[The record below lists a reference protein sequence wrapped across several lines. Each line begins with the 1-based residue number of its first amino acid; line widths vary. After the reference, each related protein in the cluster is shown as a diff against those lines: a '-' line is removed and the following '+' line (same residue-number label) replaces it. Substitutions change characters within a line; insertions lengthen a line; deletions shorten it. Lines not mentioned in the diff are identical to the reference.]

1 MLELS
6 SVQRQAPQAEKL
18 FIGGGT
24 YSCNPLSMVAGS
36 TTLEILMTRKDEI
49 YPTLEARNK
58 RLCEGLQDAFDAVNI
73 PVIVT
78 RAASLMDIHFLKEK
92 GLTINNPDDLV
103 DNAIMAKKDEFCG
116 RLRNHGVYL
125 IHSSAL
131 SIEHS
136 DEDIDKT
143 ISIAAKCAQEMAE
156 NR

>member
-1 MLELS
+1 
-6 SVQRQAPQAEKL
+6 
-18 FIGGGT
+18 
-24 YSCNPLSMVAGS
+24 MVAGS
-36 TTLEILMTRKDEI
+36 TTLEILKVRKDEI
-49 YPTLEARNK
+49 YPTLEARNI
-58 RLCEGLQDAFDAVNI
+58 RLCEGLQNAFDSVDI
-73 PVIVT
+73 PVLVS

-103 DNAIMAKKDEFCG
+103 DNTIIEKKEEFCG

-143 ISIAAKCAQEMAE
+143 IAIAARCAQEMAE